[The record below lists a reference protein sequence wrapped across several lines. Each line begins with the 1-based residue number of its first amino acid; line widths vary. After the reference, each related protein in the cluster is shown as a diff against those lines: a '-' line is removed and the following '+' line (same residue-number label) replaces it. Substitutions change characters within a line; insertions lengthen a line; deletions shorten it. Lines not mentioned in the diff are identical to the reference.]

1 MRTAALS
8 VKDRTMQTFSDE
20 SKTTGQTEERESSPN
35 KLGQIRVLQLT
46 GKRMHTLKGDSRPLH
61 QR

>member
-1 MRTAALS
+1 
-8 VKDRTMQTFSDE
+8 MQTFSDE

-35 KLGQIRVLQLT
+35 KLGQIRVLQFT
-46 GKRMHTLKGDSRPLH
+46 GKRMHTLKGDSRPLC